1 MNPRGISKGGAM
13 DETQVLTVEQV
24 AERVQLSTSTV
35 MRAINA
41 GELEASQLT
50 RNRGGWRVR
59 ESAITAWLD
68 LRSNRR
74 RTPGTT
80 SVRPLEV
87 AASITSPRRSSS
99 TTSGRIAV

>member
-13 DETQVLTVEQV
+13 DERQVLTVEQV

-59 ESAITAWLD
+59 EAAITAWLD

-74 RTPGTT
+74 RAPAAP
-80 SVRPLEV
+80 SLRPLNL
-87 AASITSPRRSSS
+87 ATSLAPSRRSASS
-99 TTSGRIAV
+99 ASGRIAI